1 MPALPCV
8 LLQRSAQELP
18 SCLGRSHGVTRTS
31 LSKAHKSSLQ
41 TEDGKH
47 QSCPGAAHVTAN
59 PLVRKEDVGPC
70 GGDRALLKQEPPA
83 RAQPFPISYGA
94 PSNRGAFPPAARC
107 DTPHPGRS
115 NLARTVL
122 HKEGSAHL
130 HYCAPMSAPMTQ
142 NIPPAPK
149 TSGGPLTLCPPPVHM
164 TYSLT
169 SKSIL
174 PPPPP
179 SPLYTPII
187 QTELHKPLVSPRFF
201 TYPNSLCSAI
211 PFSSH
216 LTLSQNWPPCPAT
229 TTREMRKQ
237 EKDVFFARIHI
248 SPLTDNKH
256 CMVYFYTNSS

>member
-1 MPALPCV
+1 MPPHSSGTSPTQRSQSSDRALEKANKSRMKQHPSKNELFLALPFRMPALPCV

-18 SCLGRSHGVTRTS
+18 SCLGRSHSVTRTS

-115 NLARTVL
+115 NLASTVL

-142 NIPPAPK
+142 NIPPPPK

-174 PPPPP
+174 PPP
-179 SPLYTPII
+179 T
-187 QTELHKPLVSPRFF
+187 
-201 TYPNSLCSAI
+201 
-211 PFSSH
+211 PFSS
-216 LTLSQNWPPCPAT
+216 L
-229 TTREMRKQ
+229 
-237 EKDVFFARIHI
+237 
-248 SPLTDNKH
+248 
-256 CMVYFYTNSS
+256 YTYYPD